1 MKKLNFIKSVIFAGI
16 LGVSSPLLAEESGWF
31 AGVQF
36 GGGGTEIVYE
46 HCSSANYSR
55 EKICS
60 TDPQEQDFEG
70 YQWGLLGGYKQFFT
84 PKFGLRYYGAFN
96 MGQYSYDGIAYNS
109 DDKTDIRTTFT
120 NKLNEYTFHIHTDI
134 LYNFITSET
143 SDFGVFAG
151 VGLGYVLYKYTI
163 QDGSSLNVGEQGYSQ
178 IDTARDFD
186 IRFVAG
192 LRVNLAKRHGIEA
205 FIQLPM
211 LKQKENFAVVAW
223 SGSIVNGLKPHKLV
237 GIILTNTPSSSLG
250 IRYIFSF

>member
-46 HCSSANYSR
+46 YCSSNKFSR
-55 EKICS
+55 GKSCFTE
-60 TDPQEQDFEG
+60 PQVFEG

-96 MGQYSYDGIAYNS
+96 MGKYSYDGDSIAYKS
-109 DDKTDIRTTFT
+109 EGRTDTRTTFT

-151 VGLGYVLYKYTI
+151 VGLGYVLHKYTI
-163 QDGSSLNVGEQGYSQ
+163 QYGPILNAEYSE

-223 SGSIVNGLKPHKLV
+223 DGDPNGLNQLV
-237 GIILTNTPSSSLG
+237 GVTLTNTPSSSLG

>member
-1 MKKLNFIKSVIFAGI
+1 MSIAHPTNFLVERFALLTHKNKI
-16 LGVSSPLLAEESGWF
+16 LKA
-31 AGVQF
+31 
-36 GGGGTEIVYE
+36 I
-46 HCSSANYSR
+46 N
-55 EKICS
+55 
-60 TDPQEQDFEG
+60 
-70 YQWGLLGGYKQFFT
+70 
-84 PKFGLRYYGAFN
+84 GAFWADISSFSRLILACGIMVRLI
-96 MGQYSYDGIAYNS
+96 MGQYSYDGTAYNS
-109 DDKTDIRTTFT
+109 DDRTDIRTTFT

-163 QDGSSLNVGEQGYSQ
+163 TDGSSLNVGEQGYSQ

-223 SGSIVNGLKPHKLV
+223 DGSIVNGLKPHKLV
-237 GIILTNTPSSSLG
+237 GITLTNTPSSSLG

>member
-1 MKKLNFIKSVIFAGI
+1 MKKLNFIKSVVFAGI

-46 HCSSANYSR
+46 YCLAEPFSR
-55 EKICS
+55 GKRCLTEL
-60 TDPQEQDFEG
+60 QVFEG

-96 MGQYSYDGIAYNS
+96 MGKYSYDGDSIEYGR
-109 DDKTDIRTTFT
+109 TDTRTTFT
-120 NKLNEYTFHIHTDI
+120 NKLNEYTFYIHTDI
-134 LYNFITSET
+134 LYNFITNET
-143 SDFGVFAG
+143 VDFGVFAG

-163 QDGSSLNVGEQGYSQ
+163 QDGPILNAEYSE

-186 IRFVAG
+186 IRFAAG

-211 LKQKENFAVVAW
+211 LKQKENFVFVAW
-223 SGSIVNGLKPHKLV
+223 DGDPNGLKPHELV
-237 GIILTNTPSSSLG
+237 GITLTNTPSSSFG

>member
-36 GGGGTEIVYE
+36 GGGGVELGYE
-46 HCSSANYSR
+46 YCETGHSGTR
-55 EKICS
+55 EKYC
-60 TDPQEQDFEG
+60 PWKLQEVFEG
-70 YQWGLLGGYKQFFT
+70 GQWGLLGGYKQFFT

-96 MGQYSYDGIAYNS
+96 MGKYSYDGDDIAYKS
-109 DDKTDIRTTFT
+109 VYRTDTTAFT

-143 SDFGVFAG
+143 FDFGVFAG

-163 QDGSSLNVGEQGYSQ
+163 QDGPFLNAVYSE

-186 IRFVAG
+186 IRFAAG
-192 LRVNLAKRHGIEA
+192 LRVNLAKRHDIEA

-211 LKQKENFAVVAW
+211 LKQRENFVVAGW
-223 SGSIVNGLKPHKLV
+223 DGTLTQVY
-237 GIILTNTPSSSLG
+237 GITLTNTPSSSLG